1 MCTRITLSLMSVYP
15 RGEICLPSTRR
26 WICLTRDACFST
38 RRWIYVQ
45 REMHFLY
52 KEMSMFNVR
61 CIFSTRRWIYVQRE
75 MHFLEQHISKCGCS
89 VSNLLWPTYC
99 IGAKTLLGTKTCF
112 ASPASHKCGSSSSS
126 LSQLKE
132 KVILFLFSWKW
143 FYSNSHPYPLSVSVF
158 VISQGKEKV
167 IW

>member
-1 MCTRITLSLMSVYP
+1 MYDPVYVFVHP
-15 RGEICLPSTRR
+15 HYLVSDVCLPAWGNMFTLNKEMNMFNERCMFFNKEMN
-26 WICLTRDACFST
+26 ICSKRDAFSLQGDE
-38 RRWIYVQ
+38 YVQ
-45 REMHFLY
+45 REMHLL
-52 KEMSMFNVR
+52 K
-61 CIFSTRRWIYVQRE
+61 
-75 MHFLEQHISKCGCS
+75 QHISKCGCS

-132 KVILFLFSWKW
+132 KVISFPFSWKW
-143 FYSNSHPYPLSVSVF
+143 FYSNSHPYPFSVSVF

>member
-1 MCTRITLSLMSVYP
+1 MTPCMCLCTRITLSLMSVYP

-75 MHFLEQHISKCGCS
+75 MHFLYKEMNMFNERCIFSSNILVS
-89 VSNLLWPTYC
+89 VGAVCLTSYDPLIVSVPKHFWEPKHVLLHLPVTNVDHHHLDCHTW
-99 IGAKTLLGTKTCF
+99 KRKWF
-112 ASPASHKCGSSSSS
+112 RS
-126 LSQLKE
+126 
-132 KVILFLFSWKW
+132 LFL
-143 FYSNSHPYPLSVSVF
+143 
-158 VISQGKEKV
+158 
-167 IW
+167 